1 MRLLRM
7 VLVLVLVGLVS
18 ACGKDE
24 PAAVNAPNAANL
36 KTVTLSV
43 PGMTCAACPITVRKA
58 LEKVPGVVRAQADF
72 DSKTAT
78 VRFDPARTDIKALIA
93 AVKNAGYAATLK
105 KPAAK

>member
-24 PAAVNAPNAANL
+24 PTSVNNDAANL